1 MTLSPTF
8 TPPERM
14 AEIRKLLR
22 DVEEVRADGA
32 RLDAAA
38 DALVIDA
45 VDGPEIGPVD
55 GLEELLSSANEA
67 WSKFHALVALLL
79 EHLDRAEADGSLA
92 ECEQMLRV
100 TYGGAA

>member
-14 AEIRKLLR
+14 AEIRELLR
-22 DVEEVRADGA
+22 DIEEVRADGA

-38 DALVIDA
+38 DAL
-45 VDGPEIGPVD
+45 GIGPVD
-55 GLEELLSSANEA
+55 ELEELLCQADEA
-67 WSKFHALVALLL
+67 WCKHGALVALLL
-79 EHLDRAEADGSLA
+79 EHLDRAETDGSLA

-100 TYGGAA
+100 SYGGAA

>member
-14 AEIRKLLR
+14 AEIRNLLH
-22 DVEEVRADGA
+22 DIEEVRADGA

-38 DALVIDA
+38 DAL
-45 VDGPEIGPVD
+45 GIGPVD
-55 GLEELLSSANEA
+55 ELEELLFQADEA
-67 WSKFHALVALLL
+67 WCKFHALVVLLI
-79 EHLDRAEADGSLA
+79 EHLDRAKADGSLA

-100 TYGGAA
+100 SYGGAA

>member
-14 AEIRKLLR
+14 AEIRNLLR

-38 DALVIDA
+38 DAL
-45 VDGPEIGPVD
+45 GIGPVD
-55 GLEELLSSANEA
+55 ELEELLFQADEA
-67 WSKFHALVALLL
+67 WCKFHALVVLLI

-100 TYGGAA
+100 SYGGAA

>member
-22 DVEEVRADGA
+22 DVGCLRQVCAERRGVLYERRYDEV
-32 RLDAAA
+32 
-38 DALVIDA
+38 V
-45 VDGPEIGPVD
+45 EN
-55 GLEELLSSANEA
+55 LLG
-67 WSKFHALVALLL
+67 
-79 EHLDRAEADGSLA
+79 HLDQAEAEGSLA

-100 TYGGAA
+100 SYGGAA